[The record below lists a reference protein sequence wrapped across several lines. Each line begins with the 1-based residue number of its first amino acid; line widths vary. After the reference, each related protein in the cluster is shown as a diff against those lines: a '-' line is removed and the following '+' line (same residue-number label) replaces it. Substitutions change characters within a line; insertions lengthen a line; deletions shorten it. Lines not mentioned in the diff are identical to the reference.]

1 VAKGWVFMLATIPC
15 VWLLLSGVAESGSAL
30 EVLERMVAE
39 SPDRVVST
47 AYIAFNAKRVG
58 PSPSAESLDKMVE
71 LVADALKSQISKL
84 EGQPEVR
91 ERYEKALASNRQ
103 NVEREML
110 ANAEQEIAGVFKAY
124 GPSVGGDRLLEVRYK
139 RRNSDWSQGTSLLT
153 RKVDNNVWESV
164 FHDADSKLASVSRD
178 NISLGVEYPHGF
190 GRIDDLLIAFL
201 NDRISTNFQCEFDDN
216 ESMSA
221 GEKCIVWSANQAE
234 KKYSGKV
241 IFDEGKGFVCR
252 LSEYKSEPQGVFG
265 RMECEGFFIA
275 GAKKSESI
283 WFPAKCK
290 IIEKIQDGNRTTEY
304 RFEEAGVKL
313 NLMMSPDV
321 FSITIPANSSLDYKF
336 DAQASFRTFCDVEVK
351 LDEIRGLANHKCV
364 TKSSKDAAASR
375 RSSPGTVVAL
385 VSVFGFFILL
395 LLLYHRQRAV

>member
-1 VAKGWVFMLATIPC
+1 MLRSVYHAKASLVAKGWVFMLATIPC
-15 VWLLLSGVAESGSAL
+15 VWLLLSGVVESGSAL

-39 SPDRVVST
+39 SSDRVVST

-190 GRIDDLLIAFL
+190 GRIDD
-201 NDRISTNFQCEFDDN
+201 C
-216 ESMSA
+216 
-221 GEKCIVWSANQAE
+221 
-234 KKYSGKV
+234 
-241 IFDEGKGFVCR
+241 
-252 LSEYKSEPQGVFG
+252 
-265 RMECEGFFIA
+265 
-275 GAKKSESI
+275 
-283 WFPAKCK
+283 
-290 IIEKIQDGNRTTEY
+290 
-304 RFEEAGVKL
+304 
-313 NLMMSPDV
+313 
-321 FSITIPANSSLDYKF
+321 
-336 DAQASFRTFCDVEVK
+336 
-351 LDEIRGLANHKCV
+351 
-364 TKSSKDAAASR
+364 
-375 RSSPGTVVAL
+375 
-385 VSVFGFFILL
+385 
-395 LLLYHRQRAV
+395 